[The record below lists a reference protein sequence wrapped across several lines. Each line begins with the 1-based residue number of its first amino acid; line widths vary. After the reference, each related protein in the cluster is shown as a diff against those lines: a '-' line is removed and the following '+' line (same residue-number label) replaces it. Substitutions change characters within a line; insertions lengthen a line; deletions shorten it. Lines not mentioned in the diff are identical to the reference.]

1 MDKNAG
7 VHIVFKNMNE
17 PGRHQAKR
25 VLPIVSIVTF
35 IGFLDTH
42 LLIPVLAL
50 YADELGAG
58 VGTIG
63 LIIGVYSLTHTPANI
78 VFGRLI
84 DRIGYKIPLIA
95 GLLGDA
101 LSMFLYSMSQLPVH
115 LALVRVLH
123 GITGAL
129 IGPATMSVTADYSGD
144 LPKGKAMSFYGMS
157 IAAATLFGYGLSGLV
172 ASRLG
177 YKAVFFLG
185 VGLLVVGM
193 VLSLL
198 LPGRKAARR
207 VRPEYGGFGR
217 TRELITRKGLTIAY
231 SSIFAQ
237 YFSFGGLVTLLPL
250 YVKSLGMEAFHVG
263 MLLAIFAVMFILLQF
278 PSGVLSDRTGRL
290 TPTALGLLLGII
302 SLVALPFLSTFLL
315 LLAAM
320 VLYGTA
326 YGLLFPSVSALVA
339 ERTVPEERGL
349 ATGIFHAL
357 LTAGVAIGAPVMGWV
372 GEVWGVRLGLALSAS
387 MAVLALVVV
396 LRNRRRI

>member
-1 MDKNAG
+1 MSKLEYQSK
-7 VHIVFKNMNE
+7 H
-17 PGRHQAKR
+17 

-50 YADELGAG
+50 YANELGAG

-157 IAAATLFGYGLSGLV
+157 IGAATLFGYGLSGLV

-207 VRPEYGGFGR
+207 VRHEYGGFGR
-217 TRELITRKGLTIAY
+217 TRELIARKGLTIAY

-263 MLLAIFAVMFILLQF
+263 MLLATFAVMFILLQF

-290 TPTALGLLLGII
+290 KPTALGLLLGIV

-315 LLAAM
+315 LLATM

-387 MAVLALVVV
+387 MAVVALVVV

>member
-1 MDKNAG
+1 LDKNAG

>member
-1 MDKNAG
+1 MSKP
-7 VHIVFKNMNE
+7 E
-17 PGRHQAKR
+17 YQPKR

-198 LPGRKAARR
+198 LPGRKTARR

-237 YFSFGGLVTLLPL
+237 YFSFGGVVTLLPL
-250 YVKSLGMEAFHVG
+250 YVKCLGMEAFHVG

-290 TPTALGLLLGII
+290 TPTALGLLLGIV

-387 MAVLALVVV
+387 MAVVALVVV

>member
-7 VHIVFKNMNE
+7 VHIVFKNMNK
-17 PGRHQAKR
+17 PGRHQPKH

-157 IAAATLFGYGLSGLV
+157 IGAATLFGYGLSGLV

-185 VGLLVVGM
+185 VGLLIVGM
-193 VLSLL
+193 ALSLL

-207 VRPEYGGFGR
+207 VRHEYGGFGR

-278 PSGVLSDRTGRL
+278 PSGALSDRTGRL
-290 TPTALGLLLGII
+290 TPTALGLLLGIV

-387 MAVLALVVV
+387 MAVVALAVV